1 MSGLFGSDSWLY
13 IILIGFFV
21 GLLGRFFMPGNNRMG
36 CLLTI
41 VLGIAGAVFAGWF
54 GREMGWYAAG
64 QPAGFVG
71 AIIGAIALLALLR
84 LSSGGNKRGLPSNG
98 ACGRRF
104 TCSVHERS
112 CFRSAAHRTTP
123 AVGRRRTWRPCH
135 HS

>member
-13 IILIGFFV
+13 IIRIGFFV

-64 QPAGFVG
+64 QPAGFLGSIVG
-71 AIIGAIALLALLR
+71 AVAILALLR
-84 LSSGGNKRGLPSNG
+84 LVSGGKKR
-98 ACGRRF
+98 
-104 TCSVHERS
+104 
-112 CFRSAAHRTTP
+112 
-123 AVGRRRTWRPCH
+123 
-135 HS
+135 

>member
-13 IILIGFFV
+13 IILVGFVV

-84 LSSGGNKRGLPSNG
+84 LISGGNKR
-98 ACGRRF
+98 
-104 TCSVHERS
+104 
-112 CFRSAAHRTTP
+112 
-123 AVGRRRTWRPCH
+123 
-135 HS
+135 

>member
-41 VLGIAGAVFAGWF
+41 VLGIAGAVFAGWL

-64 QPAGFVG
+64 QPAGF
-71 AIIGAIALLALLR
+71 IGAILGAVAILALLR
-84 LSSGGNKRGLPSNG
+84 LVSGGKKG
-98 ACGRRF
+98 
-104 TCSVHERS
+104 
-112 CFRSAAHRTTP
+112 
-123 AVGRRRTWRPCH
+123 
-135 HS
+135 

>member
-41 VLGIAGAVFAGWF
+41 VLGVAGAVFAGWF
-54 GREMGWYAAG
+54 GREMGWYSAG

-71 AIIGAIALLALLR
+71 AILGAIALLALLR
-84 LSSGGNKRGLPSNG
+84 LISGGKKR
-98 ACGRRF
+98 
-104 TCSVHERS
+104 
-112 CFRSAAHRTTP
+112 
-123 AVGRRRTWRPCH
+123 
-135 HS
+135 

>member
-41 VLGIAGAVFAGWF
+41 VLGVAGAVFAGWF

-64 QPAGFVG
+64 QPAGFIG
-71 AIIGAIALLALLR
+71 SIIGAVAILALLR
-84 LSSGGNKRGLPSNG
+84 LVSGNKR
-98 ACGRRF
+98 R
-104 TCSVHERS
+104 
-112 CFRSAAHRTTP
+112 
-123 AVGRRRTWRPCH
+123 
-135 HS
+135 

>member
-13 IILIGFFV
+13 IILVGFVV

-64 QPAGFVG
+64 QPAGF
-71 AIIGAIALLALLR
+71 IGAILGAVAILALLR
-84 LSSGGNKRGLPSNG
+84 LVSGGKKG
-98 ACGRRF
+98 
-104 TCSVHERS
+104 
-112 CFRSAAHRTTP
+112 
-123 AVGRRRTWRPCH
+123 
-135 HS
+135 

>member
-13 IILIGFFV
+13 IILVGFVV

-64 QPAGFVG
+64 QPAGFLGSIVG
-71 AIIGAIALLALLR
+71 AVAILALLR
-84 LSSGGNKRGLPSNG
+84 LVSGGKKR
-98 ACGRRF
+98 
-104 TCSVHERS
+104 
-112 CFRSAAHRTTP
+112 
-123 AVGRRRTWRPCH
+123 
-135 HS
+135 

>member
-64 QPAGFVG
+64 QPAGFLGSIAG
-71 AIIGAIALLALLR
+71 AVAILALLR
-84 LSSGGNKRGLPSNG
+84 LVSGGKKR
-98 ACGRRF
+98 
-104 TCSVHERS
+104 
-112 CFRSAAHRTTP
+112 
-123 AVGRRRTWRPCH
+123 
-135 HS
+135 

>member
-1 MSGLFGSDSWLY
+1 M
-13 IILIGFFV
+13 V

-84 LSSGGNKRGLPSNG
+84 LVSGKR
-98 ACGRRF
+98 
-104 TCSVHERS
+104 
-112 CFRSAAHRTTP
+112 
-123 AVGRRRTWRPCH
+123 
-135 HS
+135 

>member
-64 QPAGFVG
+64 QPAGF
-71 AIIGAIALLALLR
+71 IGAILGAVAILALLR
-84 LSSGGNKRGLPSNG
+84 LVSGGKKG
-98 ACGRRF
+98 
-104 TCSVHERS
+104 
-112 CFRSAAHRTTP
+112 
-123 AVGRRRTWRPCH
+123 
-135 HS
+135 

>member
-1 MSGLFGSDSWLY
+1 MAGRHMSGLFGSGSWLY

-64 QPAGFVG
+64 QPAGFLG
-71 AIIGAIALLALLR
+71 ALLGAIAILALLR
-84 LSSGGNKRGLPSNG
+84 LVSGKR
-98 ACGRRF
+98 
-104 TCSVHERS
+104 
-112 CFRSAAHRTTP
+112 
-123 AVGRRRTWRPCH
+123 
-135 HS
+135 